1 MLGGFKSTI
10 VFSER
15 LLVCEFDVPT
25 IYTGTPPLTWFSY
38 NIFFFYLKRFFP
50 APKPC
55 ILYSVED

>member
-25 IYTGTPPLTWFSY
+25 IYTGTLPLTRFSNTVFSSAKTVLSLCKKLSLFRIRY
-38 NIFFFYLKRFFP
+38 
-50 APKPC
+50 
-55 ILYSVED
+55 